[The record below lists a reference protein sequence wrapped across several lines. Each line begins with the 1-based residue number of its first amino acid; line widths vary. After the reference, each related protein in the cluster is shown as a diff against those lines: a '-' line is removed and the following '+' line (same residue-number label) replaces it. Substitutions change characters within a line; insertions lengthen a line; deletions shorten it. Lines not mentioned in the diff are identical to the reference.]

1 MKPRSIRIILFAFLC
16 LFGSI
21 LYAQETDVLYTKK
34 GEEYVGRLI
43 EISENR
49 VVFQHG
55 IEGRMEF
62 DLSDVQRVE
71 LGKSRTGDAW
81 RTVGDIKDETL
92 LNALAIAPP
101 DSAYPHSGYLTL
113 YQEATYRLHED
124 GSVRITKRKIQK
136 VFKER
141 GKRVANNAL
150 YYMSDNSNAQIDFG
164 RTVTAEGDVIPISD
178 AAIQDGSVFSQY
190 PDYQNLNKKHSAL
203 KKVKEGS
210 VIDYQTT
217 MVVERTDF
225 LHPFLVDVSFGDRE
239 PILRKTLKVIVPKG
253 VECAY
258 QMRRFGTD
266 EPSSVEETGDGSL
279 QYTWTLE
286 HTPEMIAE
294 NFMPETEDLWPRV
307 AFAPKAQ
314 WADLSRKYAGILE
327 EHLKGSPS
335 LKEKAAEI
343 VKGVKNKTEAARALY
358 TYMVKQIR
366 TIPVPYNLYS
376 LIPKDIVQTYQKKY
390 GNNLDKSLL
399 FLGLLREAGITANL
413 CLIVPQSEGALMEEV
428 PSLGHFSDCLVRI
441 AAEDTLLYAGVLDET
456 IAFGAL
462 DADYQNVRGLII
474 DQAHP
479 ELVTTPLLDAEG
491 EAKRRSVEVVISADG
506 TFIVRDHTRYT
517 GQSAAQVRTLKV
529 MRADELKKIFQ
540 EAVGRIHPNAEL
552 LSYQVSDL
560 DDLSAPVE
568 ITTEYRIRD
577 YALQAGKSL
586 MVFQLPDLEYSAYEV
601 GKATRIHPLDWSH
614 RTLETNQY
622 TLALPEGFDV
632 YHLPGDVHYNTP
644 LITYQARF
652 EQKNG
657 DIRFTDASTRKAV
670 FAPAGDYLLYKK
682 GIEAKAKLAKEW
694 VVLERK

>member
-225 LHPFLVDVSFGDRE
+225 LHPFLVDVSFSDRE

-652 EQKNG
+652 E
-657 DIRFTDASTRKAV
+657 
-670 FAPAGDYLLYKK
+670 
-682 GIEAKAKLAKEW
+682 
-694 VVLERK
+694 

>member
-1 MKPRSIRIILFAFLC
+1 M
-16 LFGSI
+16 
-21 LYAQETDVLYTKK
+21 
-34 GEEYVGRLI
+34 
-43 EISENR
+43 
-49 VVFQHG
+49 
-55 IEGRMEF
+55 
-62 DLSDVQRVE
+62 SDVQRVE

-335 LKEKAAEI
+335 LKEKVAEI
-343 VKGVKNKTEAARALY
+343 VKGKKNKTEAARALY

-399 FLGLLREAGITANL
+399 FLGLLREAGITAHL

-441 AAEDTLLYAGVLDET
+441 AVEDTLLYAGVLDET

-560 DDLSAPVE
+560 DDLSTPVE

-622 TLALPEGFDV
+622 TLALPDGFDV
-632 YHLPGDVHYNTP
+632 YHLPGDVRYDTP

-657 DIRFTDASTRKAV
+657 GIRFTDASTRKAV

>member
-335 LKEKAAEI
+335 LKEKVAEI

-399 FLGLLREAGITANL
+399 FLGLLREAGITAHL

-441 AAEDTLLYAGVLDET
+441 AVEDTLLYAGVLDET

-560 DDLSAPVE
+560 DDLSTPVE

-622 TLALPEGFDV
+622 TLALPDGFDV
-632 YHLPGDVHYNTP
+632 YHLPGDVRYDTP

-657 DIRFTDASTRKAV
+657 GIRFTDASTRKAV

>member
-225 LHPFLVDVSFGDRE
+225 LHPFLVDVSFSDRE

-335 LKEKAAEI
+335 LKEKVAEI

-560 DDLSAPVE
+560 DDLSTPVE

>member
-441 AAEDTLLYAGVLDET
+441 AVEDTLLYAGVLDET